1 VTAVVFAAEF
11 QEFDSPDNFACMNQ
25 SWLLGRFELA
35 DAKTTVGR
43 EFRGAVATFL
53 TMSNILFANPNI
65 LSVAGLAKN
74 STVAC
79 TALAAGI
86 CCLLMGWIANFPL
99 ATAPGMGLNAFVA
112 YTLVKTAGSWQAAMG
127 IIVLDGAIMLLLV
140 LAGLREAVMNAIPRD
155 LRLATGAGIGLFI
168 ALLGL
173 FGAGFVRV
181 DADAGILTNGL
192 LTTADAKI
200 ALVGLI
206 VTACLMVKKV
216 PGAILIGI
224 ASATGMGLLLKVVHW
239 PTAWSGPRFGNAF
252 HADVRGALH
261 WRLVPAL
268 FSVLMVDF
276 FDTLGTATAIGE
288 QAGLVDGDGRVK
300 RIKQVLIVDS
310 LAAAVGGT
318 LGTSSVTA
326 YIESAAGVAEGART
340 GLHSVFVGL
349 MFFAAIF
356 LAPLAGMVP
365 SAATAPAL
373 ILVGFLIM
381 QQATRIDFTRFD
393 TAIPAFVTLVAIP
406 FTYSISHG
414 IGYGFVL
421 YVIIKLLTGKPF
433 QVKPLMYVVAAA
445 FAVFFWFE
453 R

>member
-1 VTAVVFAAEF
+1 MAQSLLFDRF
-11 QEFDSPDNFACMNQ
+11 QLSA
-25 SWLLGRFELA
+25 
-35 DAKTTVGR
+35 AKTTVGR

-53 TMSNILFANPNI
+53 TMSYILFVNPNI
-65 LSVAGLAKN
+65 LAAAGLNAQ

-112 YTLVKTAGSWQAAMG
+112 FTLVKTAGSWQAAMG
-127 IIVLDGAIMLLLV
+127 VIVLDGIIMLLLV

-173 FGAGFVRV
+173 VGAGFVRMGIP
-181 DADAGILTNGL
+181 DAPLTSGILSTV
-192 LTTADAKI
+192 DAKI
-200 ALVGLI
+200 SMVGLV
-206 VTACLMVKKV
+206 VTACLMVKKI

-224 ASATGMGLLLKVVHW
+224 ACATGMGLFLKQVHW
-239 PTAWSGPRFGNAF
+239 PTQWSGPSFRNAF
-252 HADVRGALH
+252 HADIRGALQ

-268 FSVLMVDF
+268 FAVLMVDF
-276 FDTLGTATAIGE
+276 FDTLGTATAIAE
-288 QAGLVDGDGRVK
+288 QAGLVDSSGKVA

-310 LAAAVGGT
+310 LAASIGGI
-318 LGTSSVTA
+318 LGVSSVTA

-340 GLHSVFVGL
+340 GLHSIFVGL

-356 LAPLAGMVP
+356 LAPIAGMVP
-365 SAATAPAL
+365 AAATAPAL

-381 QQATRIDFTRFD
+381 QQVTRIDFTKLD
-393 TAIPAFVTLVAIP
+393 TAIPAFITLVSIP
-406 FTYSISHG
+406 FTYSIAHG
-414 IGYGFVL
+414 IGYGFVIF
-421 YVIIKLLTGKPF
+421 VAIKLLTGKPW
-433 QVKPLMYVVAAA
+433 QVKPLMYVVAIAFAA
-445 FAVFFWFE
+445 FFFFE
-453 R
+453 K

>member
-1 VTAVVFAAEF
+1 MAK
-11 QEFDSPDNFACMNQ
+11 SG
-25 SWLLGRFELA
+25 LLSRFNLVG
-35 DAKTTVGR
+35 AKTTVGR

-53 TMSNILFANPNI
+53 TMSYILFANPNI
-65 LSVAGLAKN
+65 LAAGGLEKN

-112 YTLVKTAGSWQAAMG
+112 YSLVKTAGSWQAAMG
-127 IIVLDGAIMLLLV
+127 VIVLDGGIMLLLV

-173 FGAGFVRV
+173 VGAGVV
-181 DADAGILTNGL
+181 HMNVPDAPLTSGP
-192 LTTADAKI
+192 LTTPDAII
-200 ALVGLI
+200 AIVGLV
-206 VTACLMVKKV
+206 VTACLMARNI

-224 ASATGMGLLLKVVHW
+224 AAATATGLGLKVVHW
-239 PTAWSGPRFGNAF
+239 PTHWSAPSFANAF
-252 HADVRGALH
+252 HADLRGALH

-268 FSVLMVDF
+268 FAVLMVDF

-288 QAGLVDGDGRVK
+288 QAGLVDSSGKVA

-340 GLHSVFVGL
+340 GLHSIFVGL

-365 SAATAPAL
+365 AAATAPAL

-381 QQATRIDFTRFD
+381 QQVTRIDLKKFD
-393 TAIPAFVTLVAIP
+393 TAIPAFVTLVTIP
-406 FTYSISHG
+406 FTYSIAHG

-421 YVIIKLLTGKPF
+421 FVLIKLLTGRPWE
-433 QVKPLMYVVAAA
+433 VKPLMYVVAAA
-445 FAVFFWFE
+445 FAAFFYFE
-453 R
+453 T